1 MAISIII
8 AIAIAAVDR
17 LPTAYHG
24 TAPADSYCRL
34 DTSLLLES
42 TSQPASQAVL
52 VARFLRVLKKH
63 QMRKAD

>member
-24 TAPADSYCRL
+24 TAPADSYRL
-34 DTSLLLES
+34 DTSLLVRS